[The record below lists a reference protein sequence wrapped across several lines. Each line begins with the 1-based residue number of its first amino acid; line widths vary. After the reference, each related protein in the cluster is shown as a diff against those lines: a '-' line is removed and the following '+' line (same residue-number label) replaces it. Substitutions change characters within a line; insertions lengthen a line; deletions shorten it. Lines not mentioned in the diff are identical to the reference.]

1 MSRYLVL
8 WPYLLFWTLLLS
20 GTVHLPAPVSEV
32 FAVHQSLMWS
42 SKVRRTK
49 EEDEEMAQELE
60 AHTASAEDLS
70 SIF

>member
-1 MSRYLVL
+1 
-8 WPYLLFWTLLLS
+8 
-20 GTVHLPAPVSEV
+20 
-32 FAVHQSLMWS
+32 MWS
-42 SKVRRTK
+42 SKVRRAK